1 MAEQFLLEGGVY
13 KFRRENS
20 NLVCTD
26 ASDFSQAQTIF
37 NHNVKITGS
46 ANSGPA
52 TFDVYGDTKFRAYD
66 AGPTITIESTLATGD
81 PCIYFDG
88 SDACRWTIG
97 VEDGVDKFRIRNGI
111 GIGYTSTALTINSSD
126 NVGIGDDSPSYKL
139 DVNGTFRATGTIY
152 ANNGAYIPS
161 GYQLNF
167 TGYAS
172 SANEDAI
179 KIGID
184 GEKAAWIKWYD
195 DDAESTQA
203 TWIGMDAGTNKFH
216 INVRENS
223 NDAWYNFKKDG
234 TLELTNVVESSD
246 KRLKTNIKP
255 LNNSL
260 QKVLSLN
267 GVYYTWIS
275 DAESKNQIGFIAQEV
290 EEVIP
295 EVVETDTALVNGG
308 SNLLENKKSVS
319 YSKIVP
325 VLVEAIKELTTKV
338 EALEKRLGDK

>member
-1 MAEQFLLEGGVY
+1 
-13 KFRRENS
+13 
-20 NLVCTD
+20 
-26 ASDFSQAQTIF
+26 
-37 NHNVKITGS
+37 
-46 ANSGPA
+46 
-52 TFDVYGDTKFRAYD
+52 
-66 AGPTITIESTLATGD
+66 
-81 PCIYFDG
+81 
-88 SDACRWTIG
+88 
-97 VEDGVDKFRIRNGI
+97 
-111 GIGYTSTALTINSSD
+111 
-126 NVGIGDDSPSYKL
+126 
-139 DVNGTFRATGTIY
+139 
-152 ANNGAYIPS
+152 
-161 GYQLNF
+161 
-167 TGYAS
+167 
-172 SANEDAI
+172 
-179 KIGID
+179 
-184 GEKAAWIKWYD
+184 
-195 DDAESTQA
+195 
-203 TWIGMDAGTNKFH
+203 MDAGTNKFH

-325 VLVEAIKELTTKV
+325 VLVEAIKELTAKV

>member
-1 MAEQFLLEGGVY
+1 MSEQHLLNGGVY

-20 NLVCTD
+20 RLVCTE
-26 ASDFSQAQTIF
+26 ASDFSQEQTIF
-37 NHNVKITGS
+37 NHHVKITGS

-52 TFDVYGDTKFRAYD
+52 EISIHGDTKFYAYD
-66 AGPTITIESTLATGD
+66 AGPTVIIDSNLVDGAD
-81 PCIYFDG
+81 PSLLFKDSGI
-88 SDACRWTIG
+88 RWVMG
-97 VEDGVDKFRIRNGI
+97 VEKGVDKFRIRNGLQV
-111 GIGYTSTALTINSSD
+111 GSTTTALTIDSS
-126 NVGIGDDSPSYKL
+126 NNIGINDDSPSYKL
-139 DVNGTFRATGTIY
+139 DVNGSLRATGAIY

-161 GYQLNF
+161 GHQLNF
-167 TGYAS
+167 TGYATS
-172 SANEDAI
+172 DNEDAI

-195 DDAESTQA
+195 DDDEADQA

-216 INVRENS
+216 INVKENS

-234 TLELTNVVESSD
+234 TLECANVVESSD

-275 DAESKNQIGFIAQEV
+275 DAKSKNQIGFIAQEV
-290 EEVIP
+290 EKVIP
-295 EVVETDTALVNGG
+295 EVVETDTDPVNGG
-308 SNLLENKKSVS
+308 SNLLENQKSVS